1 MVLKCFF
8 DRIIALFALLF
19 LWPVLLVA
27 AIMVKGKMP
36 GGPAFFVQKRVGK
49 NGKLFN
55 CHKFRT
61 MTVKHNGSTVSVA
74 GDSRITPFGATLRHY
89 KLDELPGLWDST
101 HGYFTM
107 IKWHYKLWHEAEG
120 FGSVASLF
128 LTCGNLV
135 CGVYKKLVYV
145 KKAM

>member
-1 MVLKCFF
+1 MLAKY
-8 DRIIALFALLF
+8 RR
-19 LWPVLLVA
+19 
-27 AIMVKGKMP
+27 G
-36 GGPAFFVQKRVGK
+36 RVG
-49 NGKLFN
+49 
-55 CHKFRT
+55 
-61 MTVKHNGSTVSVA
+61 S
-74 GDSRITPFGATLRHY
+74 I
-89 KLDELPGLWDST
+89 ST